1 LSLESTLR
9 KLFPYTTA
17 GVVIALLY
25 VGWIFFSRW
34 NDNHEIERAA
44 EDRKAKAQAKIVEM
58 YGSGKLTIL
67 NFYVTPG
74 LILKGKKGMLCY
86 GVSNA
91 LTVRIEPGVEGVKPA
106 LSRCVEIAPAKDTE
120 YKITAE
126 DAAGHLET
134 KTLLVR
140 VIAPA
145 FMPVLFFP
153 EKTTRA

>member
-9 KLFPYTTA
+9 KLLPYTTA

-44 EDRKAKAQAKIVEM
+44 EDQKARANAKIVDM
-58 YGSGKLTIL
+58 YGSGKLKIL

-74 LILKGKKGMLCY
+74 VIIKGTKGMLCY
-86 GVSNA
+86 GVSDA
-91 LTVRIEPGVEGVKPA
+91 VTVRIEPRVEDVKPA
-106 LSRCVEIAPAKDTE
+106 LSRCVEIAPVKDTE

-126 DAAGHLET
+126 DAAGHVET
-134 KTLLVR
+134 KKLMVR
-140 VIAPA
+140 VMPPA
-145 FMPVLFFP
+145 
-153 EKTTRA
+153 